1 MHTDYLILPNRHRLL
16 QTQARSQIYGQHRR
30 GDSVEALARQ
40 FSQPPTTIRRIINA
54 MRAAYIMQLPLDHIG
69 NAQFAHVLSR
79 KVEVEILGPPPE
91 SNLPTKKPQP
101 PKNVSAYVASL
112 YEVPLL
118 TFEQEV
124 HLFRKMNYLKYKAS
138 ALRADRLE
146 PTQEPVDG
154 PDREAVRRN
163 RGDQEPNHRCQPSV
177 GGLDRQAARGSGG
190 RLLRAGQRR
199 KHVSDQGGGQV

>member
-1 MHTDYLILPNRHRLL
+1 MHTDYLNLADRHRPL

-40 FSQPPTTIRRIINA
+40 FSQSPTTIRRIINA
-54 MRAAYIMQLPLDHIG
+54 MRAAHILQLPLDHVG
-69 NAQFAHVLSR
+69 NAQFAPGLSR
-79 KVEVEILGPPPE
+79 KMEVEILGPPPE
-91 SNLPTKKPQP
+91 SNLPTKTPQP

-138 ALRADRLE
+138 ALRAGSIGTNPRAGRWTGSRSCT
-146 PTQEPVDG
+146 TQLWRPGTRSSVPIFG
-154 PDREAVRRN
+154 WWSRSPSGTWVRRATSSSWSAM
-163 RGDQEPNHRCQPSV
+163 ETC
-177 GGLDRQAARGSGG
+177 L
-190 RLLRAGQRR
+190 
-199 KHVSDQGGGQV
+199 